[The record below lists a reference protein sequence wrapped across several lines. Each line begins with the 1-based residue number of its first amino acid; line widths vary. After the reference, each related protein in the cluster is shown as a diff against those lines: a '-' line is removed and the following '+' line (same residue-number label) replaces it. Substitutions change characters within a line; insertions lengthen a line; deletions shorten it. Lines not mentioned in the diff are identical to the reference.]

1 MADDV
6 RDEEAVALLK
16 RAAAR
21 TGGSGAAG
29 GAADT
34 ATSVAPDPPAFERE
48 ITLTAGDLELAA
60 HLAIPDRATGAVIF
74 ALIVGGSDE
83 VVLDLNRQARQ
94 QLTCENE
101 LAVIPGATR
110 LFEEPGAL
118 EQVAELAAGWFTS
131 HLVAQAAGTVPAG

>member
-1 MADDV
+1 VADDV

-48 ITLTAGDLELAA
+48 ITWTAGDLELAG
-60 HLAIPDRATGAVIF
+60 HLAIPDRATGAVIL
-74 ALIVGGSDE
+74 AHGSG
-83 VVLDLNRQARQ
+83 ARSPGIERLLQ
-94 QLTCENE
+94 DAFTMPSI
-101 LAVIPGATR
+101 LARA
-110 LFEEPGAL
+110 
-118 EQVAELAAGWFTS
+118 
-131 HLVAQAAGTVPAG
+131 